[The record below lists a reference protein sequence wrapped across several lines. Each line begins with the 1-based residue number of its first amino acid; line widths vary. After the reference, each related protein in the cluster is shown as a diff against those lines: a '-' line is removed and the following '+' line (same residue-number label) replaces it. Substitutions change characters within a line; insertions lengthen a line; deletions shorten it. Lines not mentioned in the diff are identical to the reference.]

1 MNLIKKP
8 QVSAE
13 WHDLLAVL
21 RKTKGLASKLDRRHI
36 PEWLQNEKGGYSGAV
51 DVPQYRR

>member
-21 RKTKGLASKLDRRHI
+21 RKTKGLASKLGRRHI
-36 PEWLQNEKGGYSGAV
+36 A
-51 DVPQYRR
+51 